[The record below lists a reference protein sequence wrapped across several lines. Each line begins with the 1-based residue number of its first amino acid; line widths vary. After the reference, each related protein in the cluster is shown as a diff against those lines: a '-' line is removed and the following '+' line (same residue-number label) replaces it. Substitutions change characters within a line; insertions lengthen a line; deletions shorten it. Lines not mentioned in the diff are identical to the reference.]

1 MAKNGWFMAFL
12 PIFGTKNL
20 KNDKSCEKPDFLFRK
35 SISCSTIVQKEV
47 WSSEQVFLPKNGF
60 FPAILAKKRKN
71 DDFWWFGLFLRSY
84 KCEKMNISKKK
95 NFIEGSPKS
104 RFKIKPEMVG
114 CWYGKKLIR
123 FDWESLKTIFN

>member
-1 MAKNGWFMAFL
+1 MAFL

-60 FPAILAKKRKN
+60 FPAMFAKKGKN
-71 DDFWWFGLFLRSY
+71 DDFW
-84 KCEKMNISKKK
+84 
-95 NFIEGSPKS
+95 
-104 RFKIKPEMVG
+104 
-114 CWYGKKLIR
+114 
-123 FDWESLKTIFN
+123 